1 MIQHFIAMKLTD
13 KLILAISLTIAQA
26 FAPSLIGAGGASSL
40 CAQNRAAEEIS
51 KAAADSAYAQEN
63 YSEAAQIY
71 QTLIDSLGES
81 AVLYYNLGN
90 CYFRQ
95 DSIARAILNYER
107 ARLLDPTDDD
117 LAFNLEMA
125 RTKTVDKVAPA
136 NDMFFVT
143 LFRSLVLSMTVRGWK
158 ILGISA
164 FVLMLLGAAV
174 YLFAPALIAKK
185 MGFTAAVLLLI
196 ICIFANI
203 AAAQQRS
210 QVQHRTGA
218 ILMAPSAV
226 VKSTPSAS
234 GTDLF
239 ILHEGTHVQI
249 VDDSMREWV
258 EVRMSDG
265 KEGWLQRNEIE
276 VI

>member
-1 MIQHFIAMKLTD
+1 MKLID
-13 KLILAISLTIAQA
+13 KLILAISLTIVQA
-26 FAPSLIGAGGASSL
+26 FAPALIGAGGNSSL
-40 CAQNRAAEEIS
+40 CAQNRTAEEIS

-63 YSEAAQIY
+63 YTEAAQIY
-71 QTLIDSLGES
+71 QALIDSLGES

-90 CYFRQ
+90 CFFRQ

-158 ILGISA
+158 MLGICA
-164 FVLMLLGAAV
+164 FVLMLVGAAV
-174 YLFAPALIAKK
+174 YLFAPALTAKK
-185 MGFTAAVLLLI
+185 IGFTAAVLLLI

-249 VDDSMREWV
+249 VDDSMRDWV
-258 EVRMSDG
+258 EVQMSDG

>member
-1 MIQHFIAMKLTD
+1 M
-13 KLILAISLTIAQA
+13 
-26 FAPSLIGAGGASSL
+26 GRAGGESSK
-40 CAQNRAAEEIS
+40 S
-51 KAAADSAYAQEN
+51 FADSAYAKEN
-63 YSEAAQIY
+63 YAEAARIY

-81 AVLYYNLGN
+81 AVLYFNLGN
-90 CYFRQ
+90 CYYRQ

-164 FVLMLLGAAV
+164 FVLMLICAAI
-174 YLFAPALIAKK
+174 YLFSSVLTAKK
-185 MGFTAAVLLLI
+185 IGFTAAVLLLI
-196 ICIFANI
+196 VCIFANI
-203 AAAQQRS
+203 AAAQQRR
-210 QVQHRTGA
+210 QIAHRTGA
-218 ILMAPSAV
+218 ILMTPSAV
-226 VKSTPSAS
+226 VKSTPSTS

-239 ILHEGTHVQI
+239 ILHEGTHVEI
-249 VDDSMREWV
+249 VDDSMKEWV
-258 EVRMSDG
+258 EVHMSDG
-265 KEGWLQRNEIE
+265 KEGWLERRNIE